1 MKYLYYD
8 NNHYIY
14 AILKQPE
21 LIGNYISMEDEE
33 LPEHKL
39 TDMLYLNEDNTI
51 RIEQYEF
58 PVNPEAEKNQLR
70 RQRKPL
76 LEAFDKYKTNVLYG
90 VITESKSQ
98 HTTVMYWYYSLL
110 DLQASAFSNIPDV
123 IKYYV
128 ED

>member
-8 NNHYIY
+8 NNRYIY

-21 LIGNYISMEDEE
+21 LTGNYISMEDEE
-33 LPEHKL
+33 LPEHEL

-58 PVNPEAEKNQLR
+58 PVNPEAEKNRLR

-98 HTTVMYWYYSLL
+98 HTTVMHWYYSLL
-110 DLQASAFSNIPDV
+110 DLQTSAFSNIPDV

>member
-8 NNHYIY
+8 NNRYIY

-21 LIGNYISMEDEE
+21 LTGNYISMEDEE
-33 LPEHKL
+33 LPEHEL

-98 HTTVMYWYYSLL
+98 HTTVMHWYYSLL
-110 DLQASAFSNIPDV
+110 DLKTSAFSNIPDV